1 MLQKR
6 TGTWPIW
13 GCAGADGRP
22 SEVLPM
28 KNRFTVSRQEKHV
41 YYGAVFETKKE
52 IPAHMIWVPHSTRSG
67 RDG

>member
-1 MLQKR
+1 
-6 TGTWPIW
+6 
-13 GCAGADGRP
+13 
-22 SEVLPM
+22 M